1 MSRITVGGQHKAMK
15 CLASRLWKDEEGQD
29 LIEYA
34 LLITLIGLAVI
45 TAMKPLATAV
55 SKVFNTASTCLS

>member
-1 MSRITVGGQHKAMK
+1 MEEEAQMK
-15 CLASRLWKDEEGQD
+15 QLMKRLWKEEEGQD

-45 TAMKPLATAV
+45 TAMSPLATAI
-55 SKVFNTASTCLS
+55 SKVFNNASTCLS

>member
-1 MSRITVGGQHKAMK
+1 MK

>member
-1 MSRITVGGQHKAMK
+1 MK
-15 CLASRLWKDEEGQD
+15 QLMKRLWKEDEGQD

-45 TAMKPLATAV
+45 TAMTPLATAI
-55 SKVFNTASTCLS
+55 SKVFNNASTCLS